1 MKRRKGMVQLPYKDR
16 EKDELDLI
24 IDRSWSMLCDLENW
38 LDTLARR
45 PGTDLHLT
53 KPELKLMLKGMIN
66 ELDLIHYWAAIK
78 QEDRDGFNS
87 DDKSD

>member
-24 IDRSWSMLCDLENW
+24 VDRSWSMLCDIENW
-38 LDTLARR
+38 LERLSTR
-45 PGTDLHLT
+45 PSLDVTIS
-53 KPELKLMLKGMIN
+53 KPELKLILRGLVN

-78 QEDRDGFNS
+78 QEDRDDFIS
-87 DDKSD
+87 DDQSD